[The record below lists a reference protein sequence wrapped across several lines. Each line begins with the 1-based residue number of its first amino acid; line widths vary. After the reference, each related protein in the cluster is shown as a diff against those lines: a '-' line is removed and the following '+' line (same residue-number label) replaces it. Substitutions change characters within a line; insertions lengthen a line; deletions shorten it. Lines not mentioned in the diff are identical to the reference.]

1 MCRGIKIDQKKQKQ
15 TRTLTS
21 AVKTPRR
28 AKLQRRDEKKNWH
41 LSGTDPPA
49 RSDLKQ
55 TPTLTESGE
64 EH

>member
-1 MCRGIKIDQKKQKQ
+1 MCRGIKIDQKKKQ